1 MSKNNSNN
9 VVVVSTSDASTT
21 LTVELSST
29 QVAAFAILNKTGK
42 EMEMLEAA
50 FNARL
55 KGDLLRAMNGNI
67 VTGSRLGEATHTI
80 KRVSKA
86 GVPTWTSYKGGMR
99 ADAAAAYRMARAFLP
114 VDMTEAKFVA
124 LNIANISLIISNI
137 EAKDSVSPSDE
148 DGEEVAG
155 E

>member
-1 MSKNNSNN
+1 MSKNNLTD
-9 VVVVSTSDASTT
+9 VIVVSSNGT
-21 LTVELSST
+21 LTVQLSST

-55 KGDLLRAMNGNI
+55 KGELLRAMNGNI
-67 VTGSRLGEATHTI
+67 VTGARLGEATHTI

-99 ADAAAAYRMARAFLP
+99 ADAAAAYRMAKAFLP
-114 VDMTEAKFVA
+114 ADMTEAKFVA

-137 EAKDSVSPSDE
+137 EVKDNASASDE